1 MKAQGVGPAA
11 IAKALKIGRASAH
24 RPPALLPPP
33 GPIRRMLSRDLLPMR
48 MRRAARDWKA
58 ATGCGGRRFE
68 DVTDRVDR

>member
-48 MRRAARDWKA
+48 MRRARGTGKPLQVA
-58 ATGCGGRRFE
+58 ADGVSRT
-68 DVTDRVDR
+68 